1 MSYLDTD
8 KEILKEAT
16 IDALEEILD
25 SYSAST
31 EDKLQAACLVLALT
45 MKK

>member
-8 KEILKEAT
+8 KEMLREAA

-31 EDKLQAACLVLALT
+31 EDKLQAACLALALT
-45 MKK
+45 IKK